1 MKGFVGTVLSGAI
14 GLAALYVVGK
24 IAFQAGHDIA
34 KAECKYEQLQRG
46 ISAKTAKPETSDEEE
61 ENSIPEETTDM
72 AIPEKKQSKLGMLFG
87 LRKML
92 SKKGRLRGW
101 GSDSKSGK
109 PCDRSLRKG
118 TRDSCEREAE
128 DGLKEVMYYD
138 FFLIG
143 LIFVRSAD

>member
-34 KAECKYEQLQRG
+34 EAECKYEQLQRG
-46 ISAKTAKPETSDEEE
+46 ISAKTAKPESPDEEE
-61 ENSIPEETTDM
+61 ETDIPEETTDI

-92 SKKGRLRGW
+92 SKKG
-101 GSDSKSGK
+101 GSVVGDLIQNPENHVIEACVKGREIHVNVK
-109 PCDRSLRKG
+109 PR
-118 TRDSCEREAE
+118 TA
-128 DGLKEVMYYD
+128 
-138 FFLIG
+138 
-143 LIFVRSAD
+143 

>member
-92 SKKGRLRGW
+92 SKKG
-101 GSDSKSGK
+101 GSVVGDLIQNPENHVIEACVKGREIHVNVK
-109 PCDRSLRKG
+109 PR
-118 TRDSCEREAE
+118 TA
-128 DGLKEVMYYD
+128 
-138 FFLIG
+138 
-143 LIFVRSAD
+143 

>member
-61 ENSIPEETTDM
+61 ENGIPEETTDM

-87 LRKML
+87 LRKMF
-92 SKKGRLRGW
+92 SKKG
-101 GSDSKSGK
+101 GSVVGDLIQNPENHVIEACVKGREIHVNVK
-109 PCDRSLRKG
+109 PR
-118 TRDSCEREAE
+118 TA
-128 DGLKEVMYYD
+128 
-138 FFLIG
+138 
-143 LIFVRSAD
+143 

>member
-72 AIPEKKQSKLGMLFG
+72 TIPEKKQSKLGMLFG

-92 SKKGRLRGW
+92 SKKG
-101 GSDSKSGK
+101 GSVVGDLIQNPENHVIEACVKGREIHVNVK
-109 PCDRSLRKG
+109 PR
-118 TRDSCEREAE
+118 TA
-128 DGLKEVMYYD
+128 
-138 FFLIG
+138 
-143 LIFVRSAD
+143 

>member
-34 KAECKYEQLQRG
+34 EAECKYEQLQRG
-46 ISAKTAKPETSDEEE
+46 INAKTVKTAKPEMPDEEE
-61 ENSIPEETTDM
+61 EADIPEETTDI

-92 SKKGRLRGW
+92 SKKG
-101 GSDSKSGK
+101 GSVVGDLIQNPENHVIEACVKGREIHVNVK
-109 PCDRSLRKG
+109 PR
-118 TRDSCEREAE
+118 TA
-128 DGLKEVMYYD
+128 
-138 FFLIG
+138 
-143 LIFVRSAD
+143 

>member
-34 KAECKYEQLQRG
+34 EAECKYEQLQRG
-46 ISAKTAKPETSDEEE
+46 INAKTVKTAKPEPPDEEE
-61 ENSIPEETTDM
+61 EADIPEETTDI

-92 SKKGRLRGW
+92 SKKG
-101 GSDSKSGK
+101 GSVVGDLIQNPENHVIEACVKGREIHVNVK
-109 PCDRSLRKG
+109 PR
-118 TRDSCEREAE
+118 TA
-128 DGLKEVMYYD
+128 
-138 FFLIG
+138 
-143 LIFVRSAD
+143 

>member
-61 ENSIPEETTDM
+61 ENGIPEETTDM

-92 SKKGRLRGW
+92 SKKG
-101 GSDSKSGK
+101 GSVVGDLIQNPENHVIEACVKGREIHVNVK
-109 PCDRSLRKG
+109 PR
-118 TRDSCEREAE
+118 TA
-128 DGLKEVMYYD
+128 
-138 FFLIG
+138 
-143 LIFVRSAD
+143 

>member
-72 AIPEKKQSKLGMLFG
+72 AILEKKQSKLGMLFG

-92 SKKGRLRGW
+92 SKKG
-101 GSDSKSGK
+101 GSVVGDLIQNPENHVIEACVKGREIHVNVK
-109 PCDRSLRKG
+109 PR
-118 TRDSCEREAE
+118 TA
-128 DGLKEVMYYD
+128 
-138 FFLIG
+138 
-143 LIFVRSAD
+143 

>member
-34 KAECKYEQLQRG
+34 EAECKYEQLQRG
-46 ISAKTAKPETSDEEE
+46 INAKTVKTAKPETSDEEE
-61 ENSIPEETTDM
+61 EADIPEETTDI

-92 SKKGRLRGW
+92 SKKG
-101 GSDSKSGK
+101 GSVVGDLIQNPENHVIEACVKGREIHVNVK
-109 PCDRSLRKG
+109 PR
-118 TRDSCEREAE
+118 TA
-128 DGLKEVMYYD
+128 
-138 FFLIG
+138 
-143 LIFVRSAD
+143 

>member
-92 SKKGRLRGW
+92 SKKG
-101 GSDSKSGK
+101 GSVVGDLIQNPENHVIEACLKGREIHVNVK
-109 PCDRSLRKG
+109 PR
-118 TRDSCEREAE
+118 TA
-128 DGLKEVMYYD
+128 
-138 FFLIG
+138 
-143 LIFVRSAD
+143 

>member
-61 ENSIPEETTDM
+61 ENSIPEETTDI

-92 SKKGRLRGW
+92 SKKG
-101 GSDSKSGK
+101 GSVVGDLIQNPENHVIEACVKGREIHVNVK
-109 PCDRSLRKG
+109 PR
-118 TRDSCEREAE
+118 TA
-128 DGLKEVMYYD
+128 
-138 FFLIG
+138 
-143 LIFVRSAD
+143 